1 MGVCCSNKNSKNPHN
16 TYGFLSPTNRQLEQ
30 EEYEEL
36 SGEMKEILEM
46 YLSSEKNSPQNRNLG
61 ESNQLKHSLEQ
72 PNTPYFK
79 NSYDSS
85 DDKFLYLKQSK
96 QVEEIIVNEI
106 KIQEAE
112 KLAPVEEEN
121 EQQKQYSQLNHP
133 IFQFKC
139 QVCHQDHNWI
149 HSCNSRLVYND
160 DNMIVCEKCKFK
172 QKITEYDF
180 ICQKTQQKFR
190 FTTEQIKDF
199 EF

>member
-1 MGVCCSNKNSKNPHN
+1 MGVCCSNKNQKNHHN
-16 TYGFLSPTNRQLEQ
+16 SYGFLSPTNRQQEQ
-30 EEYEEL
+30 DEYEEL
-36 SGEMKEILEM
+36 SGEIKEILEM
-46 YLSSEKNSPQNRNLG
+46 YLNCDKNSPQNKNLG

-79 NSYDSS
+79 NSQDS

-96 QVEEIIVNEI
+96 QVEEIIRSSHKNS
-106 KIQEAE
+106 E

-121 EQQKQYSQLNHP
+121 EQQKQYSQSKYP

-139 QVCHQDHNWI
+139 IICNKDHEWI
-149 HSCNSRLVYND
+149 HSCTQRLVYND